1 MSPSQEE
8 TTMSIPNV
16 EIEELFV
23 GFVECKSIR
32 NQSGLMILFPNKT
45 I

>member
-23 GFVECKSIR
+23 GFVECKSKKPKWIDDFV
-32 NQSGLMILFPNKT
+32 SK
-45 I
+45 